1 VRLRIS
7 VVVVIAVSICLSGC
21 GAASHTV
28 RATNAAAITQMPRGT
43 HRCHTSLLRI
53 RTFRSFAGL
62 NHSGAYIAFTNRGRT
77 ACELK
82 GWPKLVAITAAG
94 RASKAVDYPAYSFE
108 VTRTGIG
115 IPVVKLSPG
124 MRADAEFKAVDGAA
138 KKCPP
143 SYRWLRITPPGNTK
157 SVVRSAWVRYLD
169 AYLPACHGVALS
181 RVLPASDLMGG

>member
-7 VVVVIAVSICLSGC
+7 VVVVAAASVWLGGC
-21 GAASHTV
+21 GDANRTV
-28 RATNAAAITQMPRGT
+28 KATNAAAITQMPRGT

-53 RTFRSFAGL
+53 RTFHSFAGL
-62 NHSGAYIAFTNRGRT
+62 NHSGAYIAFTNHSRT

-82 GWPKLVAITAAG
+82 GWPKLLAITAAG
-94 RASKAVDYPAYSFE
+94 RASKAVDSPAYSFE

-115 IPVVKLSPG
+115 VPIVKLSPG
-124 MRADAEFKAVDGAA
+124 MRADAEFKAVDGTS

-143 SYRWLRITPPGNTK
+143 SYRRLRITPPGNTR

-169 AYLPACHGVALS
+169 AYLPACDGVAIS
-181 RVLPASDLMGG
+181 PVLPASDLMGG